1 MLDPKEKQE
10 ETGKPWGN
18 RLARYSAYLYLAMAL
33 MIVGV
38 ATASIFAL
46 NRSTDDLPTY
56 STPEFSFGV
65 ALPPED
71 SQPQVIIPLPPEE
84 SEEQPVFGE
93 NSGIT
98 EDTSSDAPVI
108 KEEPAYVLPIE
119 GGEVQK
125 KCALDK
131 LVFSQTMQD
140 YRTHAGIDIT
150 AELGDP
156 VLCYAPGVVE
166 SVKEDPLLG
175 VTVTV
180 KHEYGLVTV
189 YANLDATLAQGITPG
204 KQLAVGQVLGYVGN
218 TALSEKAERPHLHFE
233 MILNGARIDPE
244 NELY

>member
-1 MLDPKEKQE
+1 MFDPKETQE
-10 ETGKPWGN
+10 KATGPFGG
-18 RLARYSAYLYLAMAL
+18 RFSRYAAYLYLAMAL

-46 NRSTDDLPTY
+46 SRSTDQLPSY
-56 STPEFSFGV
+56 STPEFSFGEISV
-65 ALPPED
+65 PTPSRPELNLPD
-71 SQPQVIIPLPPEE
+71 PPEE

-93 NSGIT
+93 NSGVT
-98 EDTSSDAPVI
+98 EDSSSDSPVI

-125 KCALDK
+125 SCALDK

-140 YRTHAGIDIT
+140 YRTHAGIDIA

-166 SVKEDPLLG
+166 TVKEDPLLG

-189 YANLDATLAQGITPG
+189 YANLDPQLAQGITPG
-204 KQLAVGQVLGYVGN
+204 KPLAVGQVLGYVGN

-233 MILNGARIDPE
+233 MILNGAHIDPE